1 MEGKKNSK
9 LVTKILIITLVVIGA
24 LSIAQILLI
33 SSHTR
38 NIVGQSYEEEC
49 TELTKLYTKQ
59 LSEKITEYMS
69 LLQTYT
75 NADVVKTG
83 DPAQIVAWLQSNA
96 DIRDPQFDYVAFVD
110 REGNFDS
117 DINTHT
123 TVTERSYY
131 LDIIKSGK
139 DETMDD
145 PVASK
150 VSGKTIVHICK
161 AARYNGNIIG
171 FFTGI
176 VSLETL
182 QNIVR
187 DIKIGTSGKGSLF
200 AGNGDLIATSAD
212 DEELVVE
219 NFKDILAKSD
229 FNKNVQQ
236 SLHSGSANGE
246 WANFGGTKNYI
257 TYAHVANTP
266 SWMFFFNIDETQVYH
281 AANTVVSWTIGAC
294 VAVALAL
301 LFIIGFMII
310 KSLKPLHIV
319 QTTID
324 GIASGNADLTKRI
337 ELKNMENNEI
347 GGVVDGF
354 NSFSEKLQEIIRT
367 LKISKE
373 GLVNTGKALNQS
385 TTETTDSISSII
397 KTMDSLGEDISNQ
410 SQSVTQTAQAVNQIA
425 GNIESLNQMVEM
437 QASSVTQASSAVE
450 QMIGNINSVDQSVNK
465 MAVAFSDL
473 EQKAVL
479 GVKKQEDV
487 NTLIKT
493 IEAESKTLQEANSV
507 ISSIA
512 EQTNLLAMNAAIEAA
527 HAGEAG
533 KGFSVVADEIRKLS
547 ETSSSQSRTIGEQL
561 KKISATIT
569 HIVQA
574 SLDAGKAFTN
584 VSSEINNTNSLV
596 QEIKH
601 AMSEQA
607 SGSQQI
613 SQALSNMNNST
624 SNVRVASEQIF
635 EENKS
640 ILSEIKTLQNA
651 TNNMRNG
658 MDEVTSETKQIS
670 ATGKSLSNLS
680 NEMAKSIDGIG
691 SQIDQF
697 KV

>member
-9 LVTKILIITLVVIGA
+9 LVTKILLIVLAVVGV
-24 LSIAQILLI
+24 LNVAQIFLI
-33 SSHTR
+33 SSNTR
-38 NIVGQSYEEEC
+38 KIVGQSYEEEC
-49 TELTKLYTKQ
+49 TELTRLYTEQ
-59 LSEKITEYMS
+59 LASKITEYTS
-69 LLQTYT
+69 LLQAYT

-83 DPAQIVAWLQSNA
+83 DPTQIVAWLQGNA
-96 DIRDPQFDYVAFVD
+96 EIRDPQFDYVAFVD
-110 REGNFDS
+110 RDGNFDS

-131 LDIIKSGK
+131 KDIIKSGM

-161 AARYNGNIIG
+161 AARCNGQIIG

-182 QNIVR
+182 QDIVR
-187 DIKIGTSGKGSLF
+187 HIKIGTSGKGSLF
-200 AGNGDLIATSAD
+200 AGSGDLIATSAD
-212 DEELVVE
+212 DEEVTKE
-219 NFKDILAKSD
+219 NFTSIMANAD
-229 FNKNVQQ
+229 FNANVQQ
-236 SLHSGSANGE
+236 SLKSGEANGG
-246 WANFGGTKNYI
+246 WADFGGIKNYV
-257 TYAHVANTP
+257 TFAPVANTP
-266 SWMFFFNIDETQVYH
+266 SWMFFFNIEESQVYH
-281 AANTVVSWTIGAC
+281 AANTVMIWTIGAS
-294 VAVALAL
+294 VIVALIL
-301 LFIIGFMII
+301 LIIIGFMIF
-310 KSLKPLHIV
+310 KSLKPLEIV
-319 QTTID
+319 QNTIN

-337 ELKNMENNEI
+337 ELKNMANNEI

-367 LKISKE
+367 LKVSKE
-373 GLVNTGKALNQS
+373 GLVKTGKALNMS
-385 TTETTDSISSII
+385 TNETTDSISSII
-397 KTMDSLGEDISNQ
+397 KIMDNLGADINNQ
-410 SQSVTQTAQAVNQIA
+410 SQSVTQTAQAVNQIS
-425 GNIESLNQMVEM
+425 GNIDSLNQMIEM
-437 QASSVTQASSAVE
+437 QASSVSQASTAVE
-450 QMIGNINSVDQSVNK
+450 QMIGNINSVDLSVNK
-465 MAVAFSDL
+465 MAIAFADL
-473 EQKAVL
+473 EQKAVS

-487 NTLIKT
+487 NNLIKT

-569 HIVQA
+569 SIVQA

-596 QEIKH
+596 QEIKN
-601 AMSEQA
+601 AMTEQA

-624 SNVRVASEQIF
+624 SNVRSASEQIF

-640 ILSEIKTLQNA
+640 IQSEIKTLQSA
-651 TNNMRNG
+651 TDNMRNG
-658 MDEVTSETKQIS
+658 MDEMSNGTKQIS

>member
-1 MEGKKNSK
+1 MEEKKNSK
-9 LVTKILIITLVVIGA
+9 LVTKILLVVLAVVGI
-24 LSIAQILLI
+24 LNVVQIMLV
-33 SSHTR
+33 SSKTR
-38 NIVGQSYEEEC
+38 KIVGQSYEEEC
-49 TELTKLYTKQ
+49 TELTKLYTEQ
-59 LSEKITEYMS
+59 LAQKITEYQS

-83 DPAQIVAWLQSNA
+83 DPAQIVAWLQSHPE
-96 DIRDPQFDYVAFVD
+96 IRDPQFDYVAFVD
-110 REGNFDS
+110 RDGNFDS

-139 DETMDD
+139 EETMDD

-161 AARYNGNIIG
+161 AAKCDGRIIG

-187 DIKIGTSGKGSLF
+187 NIKIGTSGKGSLF
-200 AGNGDLIATSAD
+200 AGSGDLIATSAS
-212 DEELVVE
+212 DENLIQE
-219 NFKDILAKSD
+219 NFNSILSD
-229 FNKNVQQ
+229 PVFNQSIQQ
-236 SLHSGSANGE
+236 TMRSGEANGA
-246 WANFGGTKNYI
+246 WANFGGVKNYI
-257 TYAHVANTP
+257 TYDSVSNTP
-266 SWMFFFNIDETQVYH
+266 SWMFFFNIEESQVYR
-281 AANTVVSWTIGAC
+281 AANTVLVWTIVASVI
-294 VAVALAL
+294 VAVVL
-301 LFIIGFMII
+301 IMIVGFMIF
-310 KSLKPLHIV
+310 KSLQPLQIV
-319 QTTID
+319 RNTIN

-337 ELKNMENNEI
+337 ELKNMANNEI

-354 NSFSEKLQEIIRT
+354 NSFSEKLQEIVRT

-373 GLVNTGKALNQS
+373 GLVKTGKALNMS

-397 KTMDSLGEDISNQ
+397 KIIDHLGSDISNQ
-410 SQSVTQTAQAVNQIA
+410 SQSVEQTASAVNQIA
-425 GNIESLNQMVEM
+425 GNIESLNQMIEM
-437 QASSVTQASSAVE
+437 QASSVSQASTAVE
-450 QMIGNINSVDQSVNK
+450 QMIGNINSVDQSVYK
-465 MAVAFSDL
+465 MAMAFTDL
-473 EQKAVL
+473 EQKAVS

-569 HIVQA
+569 NIVQA
-574 SLDAGKAFTN
+574 SLDAGRAFTN

-596 QEIKH
+596 QEIKN
-601 AMSEQA
+601 AMAEQA

-613 SQALSNMNNST
+613 SQALGNMNSST
-624 SNVRVASEQIF
+624 TNVRTASEQIF
-635 EENKS
+635 DENKS
-640 ILSEIKTLQNA
+640 ILNEIKTLQSA
-651 TNNMRNG
+651 TDSMRNG
-658 MDEVTSETKQIS
+658 MDEMAFGAKQIN

-680 NEMAKSIDGIG
+680 GEMAKSIDGIG